1 MITCNFCGIDQP
13 NRALAAHQTT
23 SASCLTIQL
32 KTALARTDAAEKE
45 RDDARGALAVE
56 TRNANRL
63 AHDRDAAIA
72 RAEAAEAKLAEEERQ
87 HMGCDTYGE
96 QLKAERNASRAEVER
111 LRAALRPLAQIA
123 DMFDDS
129 RLDEHRPEW
138 GAKDPKSVELLTGRG
153 GGLLLSLD
161 DALTARAVL
170 AAEVKP

>member
-63 AHDRDAAIA
+63 AHDRDA
-72 RAEAAEAKLAEEERQ
+72 
-87 HMGCDTYGE
+87 
-96 QLKAERNASRAEVER
+96 SRAEVER
-111 LRAALRPLAQIA
+111 LKSALSWYAEPKNVEP
-123 DMFDDS
+123 DFH
-129 RLDEHRPEW
+129 EPEW
-138 GAKDPKSVELLTGRG
+138 AGGSVAKWRPIDEDCGER
-153 GGLLLSLD
+153 
-161 DALTARAVL
+161 ARAVL